1 MSIETTAG
9 TEAPAPLAFR
19 AARRRRRRLPSI
31 AVLLSIAYLACI
43 VVAGVFGPLLV
54 PHANVQSLTDG
65 LQGMS
70 SQHWLGTDDLGRDI
84 FERVVLGARTAL
96 YGPLLIA
103 LGAFVIGCVLGLTA
117 GYVGGIPGGIIMRWV
132 DLMYALPG
140 VLVAIVAIG
149 VLGGGYWV
157 AVAVIMILSAPYD
170 TRLVRAVTIEQ
181 KGRPYV
187 EAARTLGMSR
197 SRVMFR
203 HLLPNVLPLAV
214 SQAFLSFAFALIN
227 LSALS
232 FLGLGSTPGS
242 ADWGTMLAES
252 QASLLDN
259 PLIAIGPALAIIFAA
274 VSVNV
279 LGDYVF
285 DRLSTKEGRND

>member
-1 MSIETTAG
+1 MTIEVAPSA
-9 TEAPAPLAFR
+9 EAMPGAST
-19 AARRRRRRLPSI
+19 RRRVRRRPPSI
-31 AVLLSIAYLACI
+31 VVMLSVAYLSL
-43 VVAGVFGPLLV
+43 VVFASLFGSQLV
-54 PHANVQSLTDG
+54 PNANVQSLTDG
-65 LQGMS
+65 LAGIS
-70 SQHWLGTDDLGRDI
+70 SSHWLGTDDLGRDT
-84 FERVVLGARTAL
+84 FQRVVLGARTAL

-103 LGAFVIGCVLGLTA
+103 LGAFVIGCVLGLLA
-117 GYVGGIPGGIIMRWV
+117 GYVGGVPGGIIMRWV

-157 AVAVIMILSAPYD
+157 AVGVIMILSAPYD
-170 TRLVRAVTIEQ
+170 TRLVRAAAIEQ
-181 KGRPYV
+181 KSRPYV

-214 SQAFLSFAFALIN
+214 AQAFLSFAFALIN

-252 QASLLDN
+252 QAMLLDN
-259 PLIAIGPALAIIFAA
+259 PLTAVGPAAAIILAA

-279 LGDYVF
+279 LGDYVY
-285 DRLSTKEGRND
+285 DRISTNEGRND

>member
-1 MSIETTAG
+1 MSIETTIGSEPSVA
-9 TEAPAPLAFR
+9 EAAQGR
-19 AARRRRRRLPSI
+19 TRRRLPSVS
-31 AVLLSIAYLACI
+31 VLLCIAYLSCI
-43 VVAGVFGPLLV
+43 VFAGLFGSMLV
-54 PHANVQSLTDG
+54 PHANVQSLTDS
-65 LQGMS
+65 LQGIS
-70 SQHWLGTDDLGRDI
+70 AQHWLGTDDLGRDI
-84 FERVVLGARTAL
+84 FGRVVLGARTAL

-103 LGAFVIGCVLGLTA
+103 LGAFVIGSVLGLIA

-157 AVAVIMILSAPYD
+157 AVIVIMFLSAPYD
-170 TRLVRAVTIEQ
+170 TRLVRAATIEQ
-181 KGRPYV
+181 KSRPYV
-187 EAARTLGMSR
+187 EAARILGMSR
-197 SRVMFR
+197 TRVMFR
-203 HLLPNVLPLAV
+203 HLWPNVLPLAV

-232 FLGLGSTPGS
+232 FLGLGSNPGS

-252 QASLLDN
+252 QANLLDN
-259 PLIAIGPALAIIFAA
+259 PLTAVGPALAIIFAA